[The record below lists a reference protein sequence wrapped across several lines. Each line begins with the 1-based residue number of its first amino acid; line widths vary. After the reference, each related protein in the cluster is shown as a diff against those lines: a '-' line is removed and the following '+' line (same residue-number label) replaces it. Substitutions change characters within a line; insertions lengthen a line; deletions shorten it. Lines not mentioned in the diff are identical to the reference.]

1 MVVASVILVRL
12 SLNHHVVPGWLK
24 CFDHL
29 EESSEGRHM
38 MAQQWMDEN
47 DPRLLEE
54 VEKARRMAEKYA
66 AHSGYA
72 LNPDQEALAGI
83 YRGLARNK
91 LQYGHRY
98 CP

>member
-1 MVVASVILVRL
+1 
-12 SLNHHVVPGWLK
+12 
-24 CFDHL
+24 
-29 EESSEGRHM
+29 
-38 MAQQWMDEN
+38 
-47 DPRLLEE
+47 
-54 VEKARRMAEKYA
+54 MAEKYA

-72 LNPDQEALAGI
+72 LNPDKEALAGI

>member
-1 MVVASVILVRL
+1 
-12 SLNHHVVPGWLK
+12 
-24 CFDHL
+24 
-29 EESSEGRHM
+29 

-72 LNPDQEALAGI
+72 LNPDREALAGI

-98 CP
+98 CPLLSLNGGGTGPRAGPSQDLPV